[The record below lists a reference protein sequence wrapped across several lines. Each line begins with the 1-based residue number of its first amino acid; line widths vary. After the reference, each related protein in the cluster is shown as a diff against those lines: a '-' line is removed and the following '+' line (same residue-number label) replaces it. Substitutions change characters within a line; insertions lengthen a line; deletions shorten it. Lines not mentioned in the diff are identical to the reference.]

1 MQTKN
6 TKLPYY
12 PSDDV
17 NTEQYEI
24 YTTNFHLVKDYTGLN
39 FNQIKDLDIDDF
51 LIYQRDAF
59 IQRMSET
66 EKGREYLDNCYR
78 IEQTKPNY
86 EALKEFKKGG

>member
-12 PSDDV
+12 PSDDDDEESYDI
-17 NTEQYEI
+17 NTF
-24 YTTNFHLVKDYTGLN
+24 NFYLVKDYTGLN

-59 IQRMSET
+59 IQRMNES

-78 IEQTKPNY
+78 IEQTKPDY
-86 EALKEFKKGG
+86 EALREIKKGG